1 MTRST
6 SPPQIQNK
14 SKLCR
19 ECYIAETP
27 EKKCYFAIGNLKIFH
42 DAKYTFLFCGF
53 IFDLFRVYLTDK
65 DGFLFIVMA
74 WRNKAL
80 AGKCR

>member
-1 MTRST
+1 MPGMLYRR
-6 SPPQIQNK
+6 NA
-14 SKLCR
+14 R
-19 ECYIAETP
+19 E
-27 EKKCYFAIGNLKIFH
+27 KRYFAIGNLKIFH

-53 IFDLFRVYLTDK
+53 IFDLFRVYLMDK

-80 AGKCR
+80 VGKCR